1 MTDMEFTQKADKI
14 RSSMMES
21 FDEQAA
27 ICFEDRDREEAER
40 LIHIIKHADA
50 DERVP
55 NLAKLKK
62 MCLAY
67 GIDIKELLANPQKML
82 EKIPSKQQV
91 IDIMLEYFYR
101 LYQTAPTPERNMERI
116 TNTLIKQHEYPEFE
130 NTNENEPVRTKIL
143 RRFTAGSRLKWKT
156 FKMDAVHQ
164 WAFDKM
170 ADCDKERYNRS
181 NDTEKSLTAAKYLD
195 DRIFEEKLGA
205 VNISPADMIKL
216 MGRFGWDME
225 KSAKNEPLEN
235 DKKFTDIEFDKS
247 TRTDIE
253 TFCRDNGIL
262 PEGNSN
268 LDFVCAVADSI
279 GSTMTSEEF
288 GMKSAFFWERLEKQ
302 FDDTM
307 SKVRYTPEKS
317 KKAGE
322 LYSAH
327 DKWSDRK
334 RDFIRA
340 SNKEWEILDFCDNM
354 AKGNFFTDRR
364 INRRNL
370 YYYAIMFDMTCD
382 FGVIS
387 ERDEKTDISKNL
399 FEDFYC
405 DNMARYLDGKTT
417 SNEAEPSGE
426 GINYKNFTD
435 VIYLYYLS
443 HKELGSNGERI
454 DNAEKLIGR
463 CIRHREYPDRENI
476 RQDYMQ
482 VGATYRFRTKYTN
495 EVLDRKPA
503 DLESYII
510 SHFLIPERIADTMP
524 EVDISNTANEN
535 IDELM
540 NEIDEIWQTVTGSNL
555 YRYSE
560 GNEKEEYSLDHVL
573 AFNKTLGELLKK
585 KYSSDD
591 DFIRTVDT
599 ILKRI
604 DSFED
609 IMPYNELKADCLK
622 ILYLMYDPVLKE
634 NFMKMVSGEFGSD
647 ISSALC
653 SKAIKDLQ
661 NAGFDII
668 VSTQT
673 SRKKEK
679 DKETKRKTGT
689 FYRLNKRNYPDNEML
704 QNVID
709 CMKQPRRTLIESI
722 RQLNPPKR
730 KISRSRLLA
739 AVADHYILG
748 INPLI
753 QAEEDFEEFPYFS
766 EQQSET
772 RNILDL
778 FCLTADEILAASN
791 FQPVSPKNLFDMYLF
806 LSALYYFRF
815 EIQ

>member
-1 MTDMEFTQKADKI
+1 MTDMEFTQKTDQI

-40 LIHIIKHADA
+40 LINIIKYADT

-55 NLAKLKK
+55 NLSKLKK

-67 GIDIKELLANPQKML
+67 GIDIEELLADSENML

-101 LYQTAPTPERNMERI
+101 LYQTAPTPEQNMERI
-116 TNTLIKQHEYPEFE
+116 TNAMIKQHEYPEFE
-130 NTNENEPVRTKIL
+130 DTDENEPIRTKIL

-156 FKMDAVHQ
+156 FKMNAVHQ
-164 WAFDKM
+164 WAFDRM
-170 ADCDKERYNRS
+170 SDCDKERYNHT
-181 NDTEKSLTAAKYLD
+181 DETEKSLTAAKYLD

-216 MGRFGWDME
+216 MGRFGRDME
-225 KSAKNEPLEN
+225 QSAKNEPPEN
-235 DKKFTDIEFDKS
+235 NKKFTDIEFEES

-262 PEGNSN
+262 HEGNSN

-279 GSTMTSEEF
+279 GSTITSKEF
-288 GMKSAFFWERLEKQ
+288 GVKSIFFWERLEKQ
-302 FDDTM
+302 FDGTM

-317 KKAGE
+317 KKAGK
-322 LYSAH
+322 LYSAY
-327 DKWSDRK
+327 DKWLDRK

-354 AKGNFFTDRR
+354 AKGHFFTDRR

-382 FGVIS
+382 FGDTSV
-387 ERDEKTDISKNL
+387 RDEKTDISKNL

-454 DNAEKLIGR
+454 DNAEKLIDR
-463 CIRHREYPDRENI
+463 CIRHREYPHRESV
-476 RQDYMQ
+476 RQDYRKE
-482 VGATYRFRTKYTN
+482 GATCRFRTRYTN
-495 EVLDRKPA
+495 EVLDRQPA
-503 DLESYII
+503 DLENYII
-510 SHFLIPERIADTMP
+510 SHFLIPERIADTVP
-524 EVDISNTANEN
+524 EVDISNTANGN
-535 IDELM
+535 IDETM
-540 NEIDEIWQTVTGSNL
+540 IEIDESWQTITNSNL

-560 GNEKEEYSLDHVL
+560 ENDKEEYSLDKVL
-573 AFNKTLGELLKK
+573 AFNRTLAELLKE
-585 KYSSDD
+585 KYGSDD
-591 DFIRTVDT
+591 GFIRTVDT

-609 IMPYNELKADCLK
+609 IMPYNELKAVCLK
-622 ILYLMYDPVLKE
+622 ILYLMYEPVLKE

-673 SRKKEK
+673 SREKER
-679 DKETKRKTGT
+679 DKEIERKTGT
-689 FYRLNKRNYPDNEML
+689 FYRLNKRTYPNNTML
-704 QNVID
+704 QNIMNHIND
-709 CMKQPRRTLIESI
+709 SRHLLIESI
-722 RQLNPPKR
+722 RQLNPWKR
-730 KISRSRLLA
+730 KISRSRLLT
-739 AVADHYILG
+739 AVANNYILG

-753 QAEEDFEEFPYFS
+753 QAEKDFEEFPDFS

-772 RNILDL
+772 KNILED
-778 FCLTADEILAASN
+778 FCLMADEILVDSN

-815 EIQ
+815 E

>member
-21 FDEQAA
+21 FDKQAA
-27 ICFEDRDREEAER
+27 ICFEDRDREEAEK
-40 LIHIIKHADA
+40 LVNIIKHGNA
-50 DERVP
+50 DEKAP

-67 GIDIKELLANPQKML
+67 GIDIKELLADSENML

-101 LYQTAPTPERNMERI
+101 LYQTAPTPEQNMERI
-116 TNTLIKQHEYPEFE
+116 TNILIKQHEYPEFE
-130 NTNENEPVRTKIL
+130 DTDENEPVRTKIL
-143 RRFTAGSRLKWKT
+143 RRFTAGSHLKWKT
-156 FKMDAVHQ
+156 FKMNAVHQ
-164 WAFDKM
+164 WAFDRM
-170 ADCDKERYNRS
+170 SDCDKERYNHT
-181 NDTEKSLTAAKYLD
+181 DETEKSLTAAKYLD

-216 MGRFGWDME
+216 MGRFGRDME
-225 KSAKNEPLEN
+225 QSAKNEPLEN

-288 GMKSAFFWERLEKQ
+288 GVKSVFFWERLEKQ
-302 FDDTM
+302 FDNTM

-317 KKAGE
+317 KKANK
-322 LYSAH
+322 LYSAY

-340 SNKEWEILDFCDNM
+340 SNKEWEILDFCDNI

-370 YYYAIMFDMTCD
+370 YYYAVMFDMTCD
-382 FGVIS
+382 FGDTGV
-387 ERDEKTDISKNL
+387 RDEKTDISKNL

-417 SNEAEPSGE
+417 FNEAEPSGE

-463 CIRHREYPDRENI
+463 CIKHREYSDRENI
-476 RQDYMQ
+476 RQDYRKER
-482 VGATYRFRTKYTN
+482 ATDRFRTKYTN

-524 EVDISNTANEN
+524 EVDISNTANKN
-535 IDELM
+535 IDEIM
-540 NEIDEIWQTVTGSNL
+540 QEVDENWQFISAVNVVTFGETDNT
-555 YRYSE
+555 
-560 GNEKEEYSLDHVL
+560 EKYSLDRVL
-573 AFNKTLGELLKK
+573 VFNKTLAGLLKE
-585 KYSSDD
+585 KYSSDNK
-591 DFIRTVDT
+591 FIKTVDT

-622 ILYLMYDPVLKE
+622 TLYFMDEPVLKE
-634 NFMKMVSGEFGSD
+634 NFMKKVGGKFGSD

-668 VSTQT
+668 ISTQT
-673 SRKKEK
+673 SREKEK

-689 FYRLNKRNYPDNEML
+689 FYHLNKRTYPDNEML
-704 QNVID
+704 QNVMD
-709 CMKQPRRTLIESI
+709 HMKQPRRTLIESI
-722 RQLNPPKR
+722 RQLNPLKR
-730 KISRSRLLA
+730 KISRSRLLT
-739 AVADHYILG
+739 AVTELYILG
-748 INPLI
+748 IMQP
-753 QAEEDFEEFPYFS
+753 EEGFEEFPCFS

-772 RNILDL
+772 RNILED
-778 FCLTADEILAASN
+778 FCQIADEILLASN

>member
-1 MTDMEFTQKADKI
+1 MTDMEFTRKADQI
-14 RSSMMES
+14 RSSMMEM

-27 ICFEDRDREEAER
+27 ICFEDRDREEAEK
-40 LIHIIKHADA
+40 LVNIIKHGNA
-50 DERVP
+50 DEKAP

-67 GIDIKELLANPQKML
+67 GIDIKELLADSENML
-82 EKIPSKQQV
+82 EKTPSKQQV

-101 LYQTAPTPERNMERI
+101 LYQTSPTPEQNMERI
-116 TNTLIKQHEYPEFE
+116 TNILIKQHEYPEFE
-130 NTNENEPVRTKIL
+130 DTDENEPVRTKIL
-143 RRFTAGSRLKWKT
+143 RRFTAGSYLKWKT
-156 FKMDAVHQ
+156 FKMNAVHQ
-164 WAFDKM
+164 WAFDRM
-170 ADCDKERYNRS
+170 SNCDKERYNRS

-216 MGRFGWDME
+216 MGRFGRDME
-225 KSAKNEPLEN
+225 QSAKNEPPEN
-235 DKKFTDIEFDKS
+235 NKKFTDIEFDKS

-262 PEGNSN
+262 HEGNSN

-279 GSTMTSEEF
+279 GSTITSKEF
-288 GMKSAFFWERLEKQ
+288 GVKSVFFWERLEKQ

-307 SKVRYTPEKS
+307 SKVKYTPEKS
-317 KKAGE
+317 KKAGK
-322 LYSAH
+322 LYSAY

-382 FGVIS
+382 FGDTSV
-387 ERDEKTDISKNL
+387 RDEKTDISKNL

-405 DNMARYLDGKTT
+405 DNMARHLDGKAT

-443 HKELGSNGERI
+443 HKELGGNGERI
-454 DNAEKLIGR
+454 DSAEKLIGK
-463 CIRHREYPDRENI
+463 CIRHREYPNRENI
-476 RQDYMQ
+476 RQDYIEE
-482 VGATYRFRTKYTN
+482 GATCRFRTKYTN
-495 EVLDRKPA
+495 EVLDKKPE
-503 DLESYII
+503 DLENYIV
-510 SHFLIPERIADTMP
+510 SHFLIPERISDTVP

-535 IDELM
+535 IDEIM
-540 NEIDEIWQTVTGSNL
+540 SEIDESWQAVTSSNL

-560 GNEKEEYSLDHVL
+560 GNDKEEYSLDKVL
-573 AFNKTLGELLKK
+573 AFNKTLAELLKE

-591 DFIRTVDT
+591 GFIRTVNT

-609 IMPYNELKADCLK
+609 IMPYNELKSDCLK
-622 ILYLMYDPVLKE
+622 ILYLMYEPVLKE
-634 NFMKMVSGEFGSD
+634 NFMKMVSVEFGSD

-668 VSTQT
+668 VSTKT
-673 SRKKEK
+673 SREKAK

-689 FYRLNKRNYPDNEML
+689 FYRLNKRTYQDNEIL

-709 CMKQPRRTLIESI
+709 HIIQPRQTLIESV
-722 RQLNPPKR
+722 RQLNPQKR

-739 AVADHYILG
+739 VVANHYILG
-748 INPLI
+748 INPFI
-753 QAEEDFEEFPYFS
+753 QAEEDFEEFPDFS

-778 FCLTADEILAASN
+778 FCLTADEILEGSN